1 MDEETLDA
9 IKNYIDH
16 RDTQLNQK
24 FNSVSSVTINLSAD
38 ISTNAV
44 DVNLQ
49 KKRLAV
55 DVQQNYLDVVINS
68 EG

>member
-9 IKNYIDH
+9 IKGYIDY
-16 RDTQLNQK
+16 RDTQLNAK

-38 ISTNAV
+38 ISTNSV

>member
-9 IKNYIDH
+9 IKSYIDY
-16 RDTQLNQK
+16 RDTQLNAK

-38 ISTNAV
+38 ISANAV

-55 DVQQNYLDVVINS
+55 DVQQNYLDVVING